1 MLLGVVFVVTSAI
14 TPAQV
19 YHRTHIPV
27 LIPSLLQKEATRVY
41 ESVDVAQ
48 PGKYS
53 ISFGLV
59 ANCNGGTACDVGT
72 VTGGI
77 SEDISDPQQ
86 QRVRLRDGTSAV
98 YVPFRCGA
106 SCGATSL
113 GFFWHHVWYVLHL
126 KSATEAETL
135 RAANSVLPR

>member
-1 MLLGVVFVVTSAI
+1 MLLGVIFVVTSAI
-14 TPAQV
+14 TPSQV
-19 YHRTHIPV
+19 YHRAHIPV
-27 LIPSLLQKEATRVY
+27 LIPSVLQNEATRVY
-41 ESVDVAQ
+41 ESVDIAQ
-48 PGKYS
+48 AGKYK
-53 ISFGLV
+53 IFFGLV
-59 ANCNGGTACDVGT
+59 ANCNEATACDVGT

-86 QRVRLRDGTSAV
+86 QHVHLRDGTSAT

-106 SCGATSL
+106 SCGVTSL

-135 RAANSVLPR
+135 RAANSMLPR